1 MDILLLNPP
10 IIAKLASPKVK
21 GPFSDVGENL
31 GLCYIASSIRER
43 GYTTEIF
50 DAYLM
55 EMDVD
60 KVVEEILL
68 RNPRMLAV
76 SIPSI
81 MALKN
86 ASIITAKVREA
97 NKEIYIAVGGHYAT
111 ICYEMVLQS
120 TKADALILSEG
131 ERIMVNLYETL
142 VRGGELEEVAGIVY
156 EDNDTIK
163 VNPGDGLIDD
173 LDSLPFPSRELL
185 PAVLKKGGFASVLS
199 SRGCYGR
206 CTFCSSADF
215 LGKSH
220 RGKYWRPRSSRNVV
234 DEIELLNK
242 KYGVENLVIIDDSFI
257 GCLKT
262 GSERA
267 VNIAE
272 EIIRRGLKLHY
283 LIMCKPEE
291 VDKVVFA
298 ALKKSGL
305 VAVSIGIES
314 GTQSGLDR
322 MNRNCT
328 VGMCRKALSIL
339 RELELEVFIGLIPFD
354 PDTTIEELEETIE
367 FLYSIGELNISLFR
381 KRMMCLPGSGIERRM
396 REQNR
401 LENGKYMISDGAA
414 EQVCR
419 IMEAAGKNWGNQLN
433 CYLYNSL
440 WRIAISDMMEEKHG
454 KTLKQAREEVNE
466 KSREILKEV
475 IDFVMRGREE
485 SVILERTERK
495 MESLYQEVYRLLEQ
509 IAY

>member
-10 IIAKLASPKVK
+10 ISAKLASPKVK

-43 GYTTEIF
+43 GYTAEIF

-55 EMDVD
+55 EMEVD
-60 KVVEEILL
+60 KVVGEILL
-68 RNPRMLAV
+68 RNPKMLAV

-86 ASIITAKVREA
+86 ASAITAKIREA

-111 ICYEMVLQS
+111 ICHEMVIRS

-142 VRGGELEEVAGIVY
+142 TGGGSLEDVAGIVY
-156 EDNDTIK
+156 EENGMVK
-163 VNPGDGLIDD
+163 RNPGDGLIDD

-185 PAVLKKGGFASVLS
+185 PAVLETGGFASVLT
-199 SRGCYGR
+199 SRGCYGK

-215 LGKSH
+215 LGKAH

-234 DEIELLNK
+234 DEIELLHRE
-242 KYGVENLVIIDDSFI
+242 YGVGNLVMIDDSFI
-257 GCLKT
+257 GSLKA
-262 GSERA
+262 GGERA

-291 VDKVVFA
+291 VDRVIFS

-305 VAVSIGIES
+305 AAVSIGIES

-328 VGMCRKALSIL
+328 VGMCREALSIL
-339 RELELEVFIGLIPFD
+339 RELDLEVFIGLIPFD
-354 PDTTIEELEETIE
+354 PDTTVEELEETIE
-367 FLYSIGELNISLFR
+367 FLYSLGELNVSLFR
-381 KRMMCLPGSGIERRM
+381 KRMMCLPGSGIERSM
-396 REQNR
+396 LEQNR
-401 LENGKYMISDGAA
+401 LENGKYTISDGAA

-440 WRIAISDMMEEKHG
+440 WRIAISDWTEEKYG
-454 KTLKQAREEVNE
+454 EIRRQAREEVNE
-466 KSREILKEV
+466 KSREILKGV
-475 IDFVMRGREE
+475 IDSVMGGREE
-485 SVILERTERK
+485 SAILERAERE
-495 MESLYQEVYRLLEQ
+495 MENLYRKVSGLLQQ